1 MGLSSI
7 KKTLKDYEK
16 NQAIAFL
23 RSYCSYVQPCATLI
37 TGNKQQVTVQS
48 EPLGAE
54 VYVKNQLVGKT
65 PLVVEMKRNTKQIT
79 LKKEDCYDYVHTCN
93 IHTNGKYW
101 LNLAFL
107 PFGGIPA
114 AVFLCVD
121 LASGAA
127 YKQEGAIYVKM
138 NAKPKQ

>member
-1 MGLSSI
+1 MKRIKLLLFCAVIAATFSS
-7 KKTLKDYEK
+7 
-16 NQAIAFL
+16 
-23 RSYCSYVQPCATLI
+23 CATVI

-48 EPLGAE
+48 EPPGAE

-101 LNLAFL
+101 LNLIFL
-107 PFGGIPA
+107 PYGTPLFMVID
-114 AVFLCVD
+114 LCT
-121 LASGAA
+121 GAA
-127 YKQEGAIYVKM
+127 YKQEGNIYVKM